1 MLGTGV
7 GGALLIGGRPHH
19 GPRGGAG
26 EIGHTPGYPGHRCTC
41 GGVGHLETLAS
52 GRSLALRYADLT
64 GRTGLTG
71 SDIATAARRGDS
83 AAVEVFTRAAQAL
96 AQGIVVA
103 TTLLDLTDVVVG
115 GGVTAAW
122 DLLGPLLTEALATD
136 PPITVPIPGVHRAT
150 LVNPAL
156 GAAALALDLKETV
169 P

>member
-1 MLGTGV
+1 M
-7 GGALLIGGRPHH
+7 
-19 GPRGGAG
+19 
-26 EIGHTPGYPGHRCTC
+26 
-41 GGVGHLETLAS
+41 
-52 GRSLALRYADLT
+52 
-64 GRTGLTG
+64 
-71 SDIATAARRGDS
+71 
-83 AAVEVFTRAAQAL
+83 FTRAAQAL

-122 DLLGPLLTEALATD
+122 DLLGPLLAEALATD
-136 PPITVPIPGVHRAT
+136 PPVTVPIPGVHRAT